1 MRCVVSRVLRRSR
14 LVRAMFADYHFR
26 APKTVG
32 KRVRAAISR
41 GTRFRVCNCAVQWSG
56 KRGHNDM
63 ATSYGSATSK
73 LRHVPADQNKNNA
86 KAKLKRLDPH
96 FAIQKNVV
104 LGGTLHPPL
113 LALIPLFPT
122 PSRVGK
128 QLYSPKPSP
137 DRKLR
142 CVAPV
147 RPCSSGRVPW
157 IPTPR
162 PDRLLHPDI
171 AHLDVYQ
178 NF

>member
-41 GTRFRVCNCAVQWSG
+41 GTRFGVCNCAVQWLG
-56 KRGHNDM
+56 KRGHSDGYELWIDNFEITPR
-63 ATSYGSATSK
+63 TSRPK
-73 LRHVPADQNKNNA
+73 QNQYQKVNW
-86 KAKLKRLDPH
+86 LDPH

-104 LGGTLHPPL
+104 LGGALLHPPSFT
-113 LALIPLFPT
+113 LIPLFPT

-128 QLYSPKPSP
+128 QLYQPKPSP

-147 RPCSSGRVPW
+147 RPCSSGRVP
-157 IPTPR
+157 
-162 PDRLLHPDI
+162 
-171 AHLDVYQ
+171 
-178 NF
+178 